1 MSPAIQKSQIF
12 KLPKS
17 RILFNIGPIDS
28 TPNVRFFITSM
39 CFFLL
44 CGSRDVIP

>member
-17 RILFNIGPIDS
+17 RILFNTGPID
-28 TPNVRFFITSM
+28 TKRQILHN
-39 CFFLL
+39 L
-44 CGSRDVIP
+44 DVLVLTMWVS